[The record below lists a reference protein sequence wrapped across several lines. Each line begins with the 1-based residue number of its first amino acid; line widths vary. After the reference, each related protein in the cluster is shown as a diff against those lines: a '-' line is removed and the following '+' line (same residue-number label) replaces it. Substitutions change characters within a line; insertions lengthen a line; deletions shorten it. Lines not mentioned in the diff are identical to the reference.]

1 MRKLLTSGAV
11 AVGMLLASCTPANR
25 VVENPLIGAANT
37 MTLDFPKIELSDTA
51 TVLHVDAYFRPHNW
65 IRIDAGTYLLADG
78 QKYMLQGSEG
88 ILPDSLFWMPDSGE
102 ASFVLKFGP
111 LPRGTKSFDFIE
123 SDCDDCF
130 KLYGV
135 DLTGRRSIRVIPRGY
150 PANCGRPP
158 KTAPFPNRFS
168 RWGRPP

>member
-78 QKYMLQGSEG
+78 QKYMLQGTPLNHL
-88 ILPDSLFWMPDSGE
+88 IPLHQTN
-102 ASFVLKFGP
+102 VKF
-111 LPRGTKSFDFIE
+111 
-123 SDCDDCF
+123 
-130 KLYGV
+130 
-135 DLTGRRSIRVIPRGY
+135 
-150 PANCGRPP
+150 
-158 KTAPFPNRFS
+158 
-168 RWGRPP
+168 

>member
-51 TVLHVDAYFRPHNW
+51 TVLHVDAYFRPHNC

-78 QKYMLQGSEG
+78 QKSAASDVYKRQVRYGHGLCFVRPG
-88 ILPDSLFWMPDSGE
+88 IRD
-102 ASFVLKFGP
+102 VLDC
-111 LPRGTKSFDFIE
+111 PR
-123 SDCDDCF
+123 
-130 KLYGV
+130 
-135 DLTGRRSIRVIPRGY
+135 
-150 PANCGRPP
+150 
-158 KTAPFPNRFS
+158 
-168 RWGRPP
+168 

>member
-130 KLYGV
+130 KLYRV
-135 DLTGRRSIRVIPRGY
+135 DLTGKKEYPRYKGQNENSKSVEIGK
-150 PANCGRPP
+150 AV
-158 KTAPFPNRFS
+158 KMQ
-168 RWGRPP
+168 

>member
-1 MRKLLTSGAV
+1 
-11 AVGMLLASCTPANR
+11 
-25 VVENPLIGAANT
+25 

-65 IRIDAGTYLLADG
+65 IRIDAGSYLLADG

-111 LPRGTKSFDFIE
+111 LPRERS
-123 SDCDDCF
+123 
-130 KLYGV
+130 
-135 DLTGRRSIRVIPRGY
+135 RSISSNR
-150 PANCGRPP
+150 
-158 KTAPFPNRFS
+158 TATTASNS
-168 RWGRPP
+168 TGST

>member
-11 AVGMLLASCTPANR
+11 AVGMLLGVMHPGEPCR
-25 VVENPLIGAANT
+25 REPLIGAANT

-65 IRIDAGTYLLADG
+65 IRIDAGSYLLADG

-111 LPRGTKSFDFIE
+111 RRGERS
-123 SDCDDCF
+123 
-130 KLYGV
+130 
-135 DLTGRRSIRVIPRGY
+135 RSISSNR
-150 PANCGRPP
+150 
-158 KTAPFPNRFS
+158 TATTASNS
-168 RWGRPP
+168 TGST

>member
-1 MRKLLTSGAV
+1 
-11 AVGMLLASCTPANR
+11 
-25 VVENPLIGAANT
+25 

-111 LPRGTKSFDFIE
+111 LPAGNQIVRFHRIG
-123 SDCDDCF
+123 
-130 KLYGV
+130 L
-135 DLTGRRSIRVIPRGY
+135 RRLLQTLR
-150 PANCGRPP
+150 GRPD
-158 KTAPFPNRFS
+158 
-168 RWGRPP
+168 G